1 MILNFAKE
9 NGFKVGTIG
18 LLPVLHIHV
27 NVLLEY
33 LLSLTCCPHDAPV

>member
-18 LLPVLHIHV
+18 LLPVLHSCIV
-27 NVLLEY
+27 GIFFFTNM
-33 LLSLTCCPHDAPV
+33 LSS